1 MRRARVL
8 VVDDPK
14 RALSA
19 ALDRALLRHQVDAA
33 HSALD
38 AIYRIDCAR
47 LPYDVVLCDVVRGD
61 LPGPE
66 LWAFLSI
73 NRKRAAERM
82 VFVASTPLAPEARAF
97 LDRVANPCVWLPTDA
112 GAFDAFV
119 GRRASGASFFRA
131 TSNGAEY
138 RVAEGAR

>member
-1 MRRARVL
+1 TRSPCGQQTRYPGQSRGKGEVRSLHCCGMPMRRARVL

-38 AIYRIDCAR
+38 AIYCIDCAR

-97 LDRVANPCVWLPTDA
+97 LDRV
-112 GAFDAFV
+112 
-119 GRRASGASFFRA
+119 
-131 TSNGAEY
+131 
-138 RVAEGAR
+138 